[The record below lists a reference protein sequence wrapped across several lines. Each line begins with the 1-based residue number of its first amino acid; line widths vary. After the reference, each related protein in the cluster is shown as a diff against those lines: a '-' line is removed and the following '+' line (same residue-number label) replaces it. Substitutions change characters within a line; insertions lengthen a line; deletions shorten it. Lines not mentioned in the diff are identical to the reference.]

1 MRARTYTY
9 VKRARRRR
17 PNAGATSLG
26 TRHGL
31 AYERVKALAL
41 GLHELQQ
48 DVTVDAEEDLA
59 AERVHMSW
67 PMEPRP
73 ESPILLMIANT
84 RSAASEDVSNSI
96 QNDAT
101 LDSVGHL
108 LRRARQ

>member
-1 MRARTYTY
+1 
-9 VKRARRRR
+9 
-17 PNAGATSLG
+17 
-26 TRHGL
+26 
-31 AYERVKALAL
+31 
-41 GLHELQQ
+41 
-48 DVTVDAEEDLA
+48 
-59 AERVHMSW
+59 MSW